1 MSFASFAIGSNDVV
15 ATSIAPSIAVLI
27 ISAIRTNEIARS
39 SAISSSRETFVA
51 SPTMRTMTA
60 IAKWIRMFR
69 WVRSTWMIPS
79 KAKLK
84 LSISDGGRRCGV
96 VTRAPPRAR
105 PSPRRGRN
113 RAGAGARA
121 RAAHAIA
128 RRRPAGRGRR
138 HRARAGRPAAA
149 RLSRRSGTRARRSP
163 RRRQGVRASACGSR
177 PARRT
182 RVRALRRRPPPRR
195 GPSARARPRR
205 PRRPRRRFGW
215 KPRSRSSPRA
225 CGARLLR
232 VMLVR
237 LDDPL
242 HELVPDDVL
251 VREAD
256 EGDAVDA
263 GQDVLYLDEARRL
276 LARQVDDL
284 RAEAEP
290 CQEHLHLLRARVL
303 RLVEDDERV
312 VEGAAAHER
321 ERCDLDDP
329 LVEVRLDPVG
339 LEHVVQRVEQR
350 PQVRIDLREHVARQ
364 EAEPLPGLH
373 SKARGGDPRHLA
385 LLQRSDGERHREVR
399 LARAGRA
406 DAERHRAA
414 ADLVDVVLL
423 RHRLGRDLLAA
434 VAPYD
439 VVEDL
444 ADVVRLV
451 ERAEHGVHR
460 RRADLVPA
468 LDQLD
473 ELVDDRARL
482 DDLRLVAFDRQA
494 IAAQANGAV
503 ESVAERIE
511 DAVAHAGELRGH
523 VVRDVENFL
532 HETKCRPGAV
542 RRRPP
547 T

>member
-276 LARQVDDL
+276 LARQVDLRDVTRDDDL

-350 PQVRIDLREHVARQ
+350 PQVRIDLRE
-364 EAEPLPGLH
+364 
-373 SKARGGDPRHLA
+373 
-385 LLQRSDGERHREVR
+385 
-399 LARAGRA
+399 RAARA

-503 ESVAERIE
+503 EPVAERIE

-523 VVRDVENFL
+523 
-532 HETKCRPGAV
+532 
-542 RRRPP
+542 
-547 T
+547 